1 MNWIQVKLTD
11 VSNPKQWKQLSTSE
25 LTEIGY
31 DVYGANGI
39 IGKYTEFNHEQPTL
53 AITCRGATCGSLHI
67 TKPKSYI
74 TGNAMA
80 LDSLSSN
87 VDMNFLYYALK
98 RRGFNDIVSGSA
110 QPQITRQGLSK
121 VTVEIPE
128 KLEDQIRIATI
139 LSKVEAL
146 IKQRKESIDL
156 LDEYLKSTFLEM
168 FGAGDKS
175 NYPIKTLN
183 EVSIK
188 ITDGEHGTV
197 ERLDQGR
204 LYLMARNIT
213 RSNELDFEQVSYIS
227 EDAHQKI
234 YKRCNPQ
241 KDDLLMVCVGATIGK
256 VALVPEM
263 EEFSIARSVA
273 LIKPNHKL
281 IDSRY
286 LLWFF
291 NTDFG
296 IRQIK
301 SRSNEAAQ
309 AGLYTGNLK
318 KIKIPLPPIEI
329 QQKFTTIVKK
339 AEQINTQYQS
349 SLAELENL
357 YGSLSQKAFKGELN
371 VSKIDQLLES
381 EYSSEDNDRVEPKKE
396 NHTINI
402 REELEKFNQASLNL
416 DDTKSLWLQTRNL
429 GIFEDYDFTNIE
441 GEAVLLEIFK
451 DKKGGFNFEEFC
463 GFLKNE
469 KIKFNYQQVK
479 EFVFEQLNKSK
490 LIQFYA
496 SKEWMISGS
505 RMVNQLQDDFAGE
518 GNIWFLVN
526 HSNHK

>member
-1 MNWIQVKLTD
+1 MRFEKLGNIAEVIAGQSPKSETYNQNGDGLPFFQGKTD
-11 VSNPKQWKQLSTSE
+11 FGEMYPKARYWCNEPTKIALPNDILISVRAPVGPVNICDVESCIGRGLGAIRVNENISKDYVYYFLKANEKRISNLGVGSTF
-25 LTEIGY
+25 
-31 DVYGANGI
+31 
-39 IGKYTEFNHEQPTL
+39 K
-53 AITCRGATCGSLHI
+53 AITQREI
-67 TKPKSYI
+67 R
-74 TGNAMA
+74 N
-80 LDSLSSN
+80 
-87 VDMNFLYYALK
+87 
-98 RRGFNDIVSGSA
+98 IVVPLPA
-110 QPQITRQGLSK
+110 
-121 VTVEIPE
+121 
-128 KLEDQIRIATI
+128 LEDQIHIATL
-139 LSKVEAL
+139 LSKAEAL

-156 LDEYLKSTFLEM
+156 LDDYLKSTFLEM

-175 NYPIKTLN
+175 NFPIKTLN

-227 EDAHQKI
+227 ENAHQKI

-301 SRSNEAAQ
+301 SGSNEAAQ

-329 QQKFTTIVKK
+329 QHQFTSIVKK
-339 AEQINTQYQS
+339 VELINFQYQS

-357 YGSLSQKAFKGELN
+357 YDSLSQKAFKGELN
-371 VSKIDQLLES
+371 LVKGEEMLMAA
-381 EYSSEDNDRVEPKKE
+381 EPKVEYGK
-396 NHTINI
+396 
-402 REELEKFNQASLNL
+402 R
-416 DDTKSLWLQTRNL
+416 
-429 GIFEDYDFTNIE
+429 
-441 GEAVLLEIFK
+441 
-451 DKKGGFNFEEFC
+451 
-463 GFLKNE
+463 
-469 KIKFNYQQVK
+469 
-479 EFVFEQLNKSK
+479 QL
-490 LIQFYA
+490 I
-496 SKEWMISGS
+496 
-505 RMVNQLQDDFAGE
+505 
-518 GNIWFLVN
+518 
-526 HSNHK
+526 